1 MTKARIPLIIVCILT
16 ALTVIF
22 IFSRSIPDKVDSD
35 KESSRVVALFEL
47 VFGEGNVNGKLVRK
61 LAHFTEFATL
71 GAELSVLLWVM
82 RKKSLQAY
90 LNVTF
95 AAATVALCDE
105 TIQIFS
111 GRGPQVQDVW
121 LDISGAVF
129 GIALLLGIR
138 AITFAAKAKP
148 KRPER

>member
-1 MTKARIPLIIVCILT
+1 MTKTRIPLIIVCALT
-16 ALTVIF
+16 VLTVIF
-22 IFSRSIPDKVDSD
+22 IFSRSIPDKVESYR
-35 KESSRVVALFEL
+35 ESSLIVALFEL
-47 VFGEGNVNGKLVRK
+47 VFGEGNVNGRLVRK
-61 LAHFTEFATL
+61 LAHFTEFAVL
-71 GAELSVLLWVM
+71 GAELSVLLWVI

-90 LNVTF
+90 LNIIF

-121 LDISGAVF
+121 IDIFGAVV

-138 AITFAAKAKP
+138 AMAFAIK
-148 KRPER
+148 EN